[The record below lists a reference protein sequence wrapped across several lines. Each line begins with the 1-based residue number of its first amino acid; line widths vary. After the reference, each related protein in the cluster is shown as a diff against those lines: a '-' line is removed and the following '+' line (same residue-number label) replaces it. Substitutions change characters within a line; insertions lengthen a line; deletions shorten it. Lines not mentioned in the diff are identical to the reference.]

1 MLHAAMGRWSEG
13 NAIGSTYN
21 LLHEEVL
28 AKMTVCCRE
37 ACARNP
43 VLVNWTSVEEPSKD
57 RIYLI

>member
-13 NAIGSTYN
+13 DSIGSTYH
-21 LLHEEVL
+21 LYEEAL